1 MKNAKHFIGTLRHNK
16 VFKRVLSVV
25 LSLTMLIGVVQ
36 IIAAAL
42 PEPRAD
48 VPQMTFQ
55 TTNHTEHLKIDS
67 YLSSGYT
74 DVDVSFGNFLGNVRE
89 IFDEENNCI
98 GAIAESKEPFNP
110 GNGFDGDGFYG
121 GYAPKFVCWTY
132 GDSLEN
138 IYSYSPVIYPEQSG
152 NYYAWFATEI
162 KYSGVN
168 WSSEAGGID
177 RNYGSSNTEIIETDS
192 SAIAN
197 QKANI
202 RAISKGAAVY
212 GWQGNYAFNKNK
224 RWYSAVIVLE
234 PTSLDMALQGSP
246 NYELAEFPVTLF
258 DYDINAFNDAHPRNN
273 PETLNFWGAGN
284 YTSPPKDSYVN
295 EGRGPVAAQGIFKE
309 NLVNGLPVPTEGDD
323 TELFSTSEGAGKQI
337 YEDVGFQFIKNKNT
351 GWYEYNSSISHAQYD
366 NESRSVKL
374 YYENLAA
381 SEDTAAGFFPFDD
394 INSAAVNGSGD
405 FVFSHRTFSEWEN
418 AYATH
423 ASDYKGT
430 YVDNSANL
438 QNGMVMDFD
447 FYLPENGTVDGT
459 VDGEQI
465 QFEFS
470 GDDDMW
476 VFVDD
481 KLVLDIGGGHNPV
494 SGNINFA
501 TGKATVESAITREDS
516 NPTARTV
523 DVNLAQDEYHNIKI
537 FYLERFGGESNCR
550 ISFNLP
556 AVPQKSITVEKD
568 MTDPDG
574 NSVSTNDTF
583 SFKLETSDERTG
595 TYNVITDRT
604 YDVVDAKNPTVIIA
618 EDVAVGNDG
627 IFTIKT
633 GQKAVFESFDSTE
646 FYKVTEIISEE
657 MQGRYSKVVVDGLP
671 SISPDG
677 KYTSIPRQVTNK
689 GSSVKFTNILT
700 DPLAGAT
707 LSKTSE
713 AIGNNQYKI
722 ILSIT
727 GATPDSS
734 ITVTDTVSKYFDIIS
749 PQNGDAGA
757 LVSDQTITFNGMTAS
772 DGSWTGEIIIVPKAD
787 FWGGNSVPTNDGNA
801 VANSAAKIAHN
812 FTGSPTVDVQLNLPV
827 LTGNNKTI
835 YLGETAPTFSELFT
849 CQDAFT
855 VPSDESDPDYWKTA
869 FVNVSEITYSPVTV
883 DATKS
888 GAYSAYVTV
897 TPKLD
902 GTVQAQ
908 TVTANADLTVK
919 TCTLTITKRGGESGS
934 NYIFKLSGVGNDLAS
949 AVNTVVSVGNDGT
962 VTIKGLP
969 IGTYTVTEDSGWSW
983 RYGADEK
990 KVELS
995 PTSDAASV
1003 TVVNERVNGN
1013 WLDAED
1019 VVTNNFN

>member
-42 PEPRAD
+42 PD
-48 VPQMTFQ
+48 D
-55 TTNHTEHLKIDS
+55 I
-67 YLSSGYT
+67 
-74 DVDVSFGNFLGNVRE
+74 DVSFSTTSKSIHFRLAAGIGGSIDTTVNFGDLGTVT
-89 IFDEENNCI
+89 IDESGKKATATPVPEF
-98 GAIAESKEPFNP
+98 GHFTGE
-110 GNGFDGDGFYG
+110 
-121 GYAPKFVCWTY
+121 YAPKFVCWTK
-132 GDSLEN
+132 GDSLDN
-138 IYSYSPVIYPEQSG
+138 IYSYSNTIEPKESG
-152 NYYAWFATEI
+152 EYFAWFTSEVHYVGQKWTSYASGTSALRKYAT
-162 KYSGVN
+162 SD
-168 WSSEAGGID
+168 SSIVSL
-177 RNYGSSNTEIIETDS
+177 NSNTSYGDGY
-192 SAIAN
+192 
-197 QKANI
+197 
-202 RAISKGAAVY
+202 RADIYGVGSGAAVI
-212 GWQGNYAFNKNK
+212 GWDTITLNKN
-224 RWYSAVIVLE
+224 WYTAIIVL
-234 PTSLDMALQGSP
+234 PGPASLDMALQGSP

-323 TELFSTSEGAGKQI
+323 TELFSTSEGVGKQI
-337 YEDVGFQFIKNKNT
+337 YEDVSFQFIKNKNT

-516 NPTARTV
+516 NPIARTV

-583 SFKLETSDERTG
+583 SFKLETADERTG

-734 ITVTDTVSKYFDIIS
+734 ITVTDTVSKYFDIVS

-812 FTGSPTVDVQLNLPV
+812 FTGSPTVDVQLNLPA

-849 CQDAFT
+849 GQDAFT

-869 FVNVSEITYSPVTV
+869 FANVSEITYFPVAV

-888 GAYSAYVTV
+888 GTYSAYVTV